1 MLLAVLPLT
10 GELSAVPP
18 LEGTLSLFQI
28 IHVLA
33 LVLLAP
39 VASVVLV
46 RPLVDSLPVHPVVYP
61 LAAVLPPVVPSEDAF
76 SFNVVVA
83 ELALVDRALGPP
95 EGSAPMLLP
104 VEVAAV
110 VGRLVFPLLNGTA
123 VFQVILPLPLVGRLL
138 RCVGA
143 RTVGLTL
150 GPLALVQVPAGI
162 SKGPLPLLLPGDQLP
177 VILRAVRE
185 GLRDLAVLAAS
196 CVRSFLRDVAR
207 CNRGIDARQA
217 CGSSFLCLGATSR
230 GGAHS

>member
-46 RPLVDSLPVHPVVYP
+46 RPLVDALPVHPVVDP
-61 LAAVLPPVVPSEDAF
+61 LAAVLPPVVPRENAF

-110 VGRLVFPLLNGTA
+110 EGRLVFPLLSGTA
-123 VFQVILPLPLVGRLL
+123 VFQVILPLPLVGRVL

-143 RTVGLTL
+143 RTVG
-150 GPLALVQVPAGI
+150 
-162 SKGPLPLLLPGDQLP
+162 LPLLLPGDQLP

-185 GLRDLAVLAAS
+185 SLRDLAVLAAS
-196 CVRSFLRDVAR
+196 CFRSFLRDIAR

-230 GGAHS
+230 RGAHS